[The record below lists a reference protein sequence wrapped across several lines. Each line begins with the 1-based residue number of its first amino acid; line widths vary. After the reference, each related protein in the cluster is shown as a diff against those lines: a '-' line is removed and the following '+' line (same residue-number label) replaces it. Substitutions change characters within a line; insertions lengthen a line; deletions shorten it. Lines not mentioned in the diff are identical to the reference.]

1 CWCARAAPRFRAG
14 LFLLCAVAW
23 AMPGPVL
30 GLGFKGLLSGLLWL
44 SGEPAWLAAALWH
57 GPSFLPVFWVGVVR
71 FTPCAVALLWP
82 AVRLV
87 RRDLVELV
95 RLDSGSPLA
104 ELRHAVWPNTAGAAV
119 RAALAVAVLSLGELG
134 AGKLV
139 ATPGADTYA
148 QDLFAQM
155 HYGVSADL
163 AARALLLLG
172 AVALPALGLA
182 RVAGGAGTG
191 PN

>member
-1 CWCARAAPRFRAG
+1 
-14 LFLLCAVAW
+14 
-23 AMPGPVL
+23 MPGPVL
-30 GLGFKGLLSGLLWL
+30 GLGMKGLLSALLGAT
-44 SGEPAWLAAALWH
+44 GEPAWLAAALWH
-57 GPSFLPVFWVGVVR
+57 GPSYLPVLWVDLVR
-71 FTPCAVALLWP
+71 FTPCAVALVWP

-87 RRDLVELV
+87 PRDLIEQV
-95 RLDSGSPLA
+95 RLDSGSALA
-104 ELRHAVWPNTAGAAV
+104 ELVRVVWPLTRGAV
-119 RAALAVAVLSLGELG
+119 LRAALAVTVLSLGELG

-172 AVALPALGLA
+172 AVAVPAVVVGLW
-182 RVAGGAGTG
+182 RRQ
-191 PN
+191 